1 VTRLSLVGEI
11 LPGCHV
17 DEGDIFSEQVYYDN
31 RDTSAVGM
39 TAIKDTETNGEIDS
53 E

>member
-1 VTRLSLVGEI
+1 MTRLSLVGEI

-17 DEGDIFSEQVYYDN
+17 DEGDLYFRQLYDEN

-39 TAIKDTETNGEIDS
+39 TAIKDSETCAELDS
-53 E
+53 R